1 MKRKKRTDQQP
12 QIWLYFP
19 IIIYKR
25 GKKVIKNKLLKKVKQ
40 MKVLFFSLSCS
51 TIVPETRS
59 YFAHPSFHQWW
70 GRKGPWWTGRW
81 CCCETSLTAPSA
93 RQSWSC
99 GPLGCQLHLSHK
111 HTHRHAWLTTH
122 SPVICIS
129 TMKETMVLEMMRTH
143 KHTGMIG
150 WTHSPIKEKM
160 LQEMASTVFKVT
172 AKISVFFKCFC
183 CVTSEKQSS
192 NLNS

>member
-1 MKRKKRTDQQP
+1 
-12 QIWLYFP
+12 
-19 IIIYKR
+19 
-25 GKKVIKNKLLKKVKQ
+25 
-40 MKVLFFSLSCS
+40 MKVFFPCLSCS

-129 TMKETMVLEMMRTH
+129 T
-143 KHTGMIG
+143 
-150 WTHSPIKEKM
+150 IKEKNGAGDDEDTQTHRHDW
-160 LQEMASTVFKVT
+160 LNTQSNQRKNVT
-172 AKISVFFKCFC
+172 GWQVPFLKSLLKFLYFSSVS
-183 CVTSEKQSS
+183 VV
-192 NLNS
+192 